1 MSTKLSVL
9 LDRMNRYQ
17 SIFAS
22 EDQYKVRDLDT
33 AIRKIKRKTKL
44 PWMIKQTNLKI
55 FAGIEV
61 YPIPSD
67 QDDIAFIDDKNKDKI
82 EKPAFQYTSI
92 KQFSEDPNNRNLY
105 AEIWDAEQK
114 FIGVKY
120 KDSGLASVLID
131 DCGDLTKYTAEGDIT
146 SISLNKITYIDTR
159 QSIKFNVINSTGV
172 SSLTIAQNKIVDPEY
187 ESKWFFAWVYLRSI
201 PTSILMEFGTD
212 SSNYLYSTVTTQFSG
227 QAFKLDDWNLIGFD
241 LNEATSTGPIDSN
254 DFSYSK
260 LTFNG
265 LETGV
270 NFLGA
275 TYLKSWMQL
284 EYQYYSKYLIKSNLG
299 VYKEAFY
306 DYETGSFATDD
317 ELIGEDYFSDI
328 ITNEAILFHLNDKE
342 NQALMGLITQEII
355 ECWDAL
361 SGKYPELTP
370 DIITDGY
377 NFIS

>member
-1 MSTKLSVL
+1 
-9 LDRMNRYQ
+9 
-17 SIFAS
+17 
-22 EDQYKVRDLDT
+22 
-33 AIRKIKRKTKL
+33 
-44 PWMIKQTNLKI
+44 
-55 FAGIEV
+55 
-61 YPIPSD
+61 
-67 QDDIAFIDDKNKDKI
+67 
-82 EKPAFQYTSI
+82 
-92 KQFSEDPNNRNLY
+92 
-105 AEIWDAEQK
+105 
-114 FIGVKY
+114 
-120 KDSGLASVLID
+120 
-131 DCGDLTKYTAEGDIT
+131 
-146 SISLNKITYIDTR
+146 
-159 QSIKFNVINSTGV
+159 
-172 SSLTIAQNKIVDPEY
+172 
-187 ESKWFFAWVYLRSI
+187 
-201 PTSILMEFGTD
+201 
-212 SSNYLYSTVTTQFSG
+212 
-227 QAFKLDDWNLIGFD
+227 LDDWNLIGFD
-241 LNEATSTGPIDSN
+241 LNEATSTGTIDSN